1 MRIVVDRRSRSG
13 STKLFARECDEL
25 LDRCLERANVQSE
38 RLNWILVF
46 KCFNFLNVFL
56 RDTDNNGDFPF
67 LPSSFYALLITTEST
82 FRLFPGYILL
92 RQQHP
97 QQLFFSSS
105 FPFLSRHVSRIY
117 LSYLSH
123 PVYTLGHTR
132 SRIHARTDPT
142 STRHHHHH
150 HHFRFY
156 HKLIITIVIIIN
168 GGLSDGEIAASRR

>member
-1 MRIVVDRRSRSG
+1 MYIIDCGSSLIDDRDRDRRN
-13 STKLFARECDEL
+13 CL
-25 LDRCLERANVQSE
+25 LENATSSWIVASNGPRRCRNVQSE

-123 PVYTLGHTR
+123 PVYILLDTLVHAFTR
-132 SRIHARTDPT
+132 APT
-142 STRHHHHH
+142 RRQLDT
-150 HHFRFY
+150 
-156 HKLIITIVIIIN
+156 IIIIII
-168 GGLSDGEIAASRR
+168 SDSITN

>member
-1 MRIVVDRRSRSG
+1 MYIIDCGSSLIDDRDRDRRN
-13 STKLFARECDEL
+13 CL
-25 LDRCLERANVQSE
+25 LENATSSWIVASNGPRRCRNVQSE

-117 LSYLSH
+117 LSY
-123 PVYTLGHTR
+123 
-132 SRIHARTDPT
+132 SRILYIYSWTHSFTHSRAHWPDVN
-142 STRHHHHH
+142 STPSSSSFPILSQINHKHR
-150 HHFRFY
+150 Y
-156 HKLIITIVIIIN
+156 HY
-168 GGLSDGEIAASRR
+168 

>member
-1 MRIVVDRRSRSG
+1 MYIIDCGSSLIDDRDRDRRN
-13 STKLFARECDEL
+13 CL
-25 LDRCLERANVQSE
+25 LENATSSWIVASNGPRRCRNVQSE

-123 PVYTLGHTR
+123 PVYILLDTLVHAFTR
-132 SRIHARTDPT
+132 AL
-142 STRHHHHH
+142 TR
-150 HHFRFY
+150 RQ
-156 HKLIITIVIIIN
+156 LDTIIIII
-168 GGLSDGEIAASRR
+168 SDSITN